1 MYRTDRDEQVSRLVG
16 IAAGVLLF
24 GVAALAGQSALAKS
38 GSGCSG
44 SGGYYT
50 HAQAAHGTK
59 VFNANCSSCHGA
71 NLKGNAG
78 PPLTGKQFKS
88 YLNFSKISGPQLL
101 DFITSQMPYN
111 NPGSLKEGQYLAA
124 LAHIFQTDGYPSG
137 NKPLTKAR
145 LKCLKLL
152 PYPNSGNGD

>member
-1 MYRTDRDEQVSRLVG
+1 MHCTGKDERLSRLIG
-16 IAAGVLLF
+16 LAAGALLL
-24 GVAALAGQSALAKS
+24 GVAAFTAQAAYAST

-50 HAQAAHGTK
+50 HAQAAHGAK
-59 VFNANCSSCHGA
+59 VFNANCSTCHGA
-71 NLKGNAG
+71 NLKGGAG

-88 YLNFSKISGPQLL
+88 YLKFSKISGPQLL
-101 DFITSQMPYN
+101 GFITSQMPYN
-111 NPGSLKEGQYLAA
+111 NPGSLKKSQYLAA

-137 NKPLTKAR
+137 HKALTKAR

-152 PYPNSGNGD
+152 PYPKSG

>member
-1 MYRTDRDEQVSRLVG
+1 MHRRDRDEQVSRLVG
-16 IAAGVLLF
+16 IAAGVLIF
-24 GVAALAGQSALAKS
+24 GVAALVAQGAFASS

-44 SGGYYT
+44 AGGYYT
-50 HAQAAHGTK
+50 HAQAAHGAK
-59 VFNANCSSCHGA
+59 VFDANCSSCHGA
-71 NLKGNAG
+71 NLEGGAG

-88 YLNFSKISGPQLL
+88 YLDFSKISGSELL
-101 DFITSQMPYN
+101 GFITSQMPYN
-111 NPGSLKEGQYLAA
+111 NPGSLKQSQYLAA

-137 NKPLTKAR
+137 HKALTKAR

>member
-1 MYRTDRDEQVSRLVG
+1 MQGTDRDERVSRLVG
-16 IAAGVLLF
+16 TAAGVLLF
-24 GVAALAGQSALAKS
+24 GAAVLAAPGALASS

-50 HAQAAHGTK
+50 HAQATHGAK
-59 VFNANCSSCHGA
+59 VFNANCSSCHGS
-71 NLKGNAG
+71 NLEGGAG

-88 YLNFSKISGPQLL
+88 YLNFSKISGSQLFG
-101 DFITSQMPYN
+101 FITSQMPYN
-111 NPGSLKEGQYLAA
+111 NPGSLKNSQYLAA

-137 NKPLTKAR
+137 HKALTKAR

-152 PYPNSGNGD
+152 PYPKSGHGG

>member
-1 MYRTDRDEQVSRLVG
+1 MHRTDKDERLSRLVAL
-16 IAAGVLLF
+16 AAGALLF
-24 GVAALAGQSALAKS
+24 GAAALFAQAAFATT

-50 HAQAAHGTK
+50 HAQAAQGAK

-71 NLKGNAG
+71 DLQGQAG

-88 YLNFSKISGPQLL
+88 YLSFSKISASQLL
-101 DFITSQMPYN
+101 GFITSQMPYN
-111 NPGSLKEGQYLAA
+111 NPGSLNQSQYLAA

-137 NKPLTKAR
+137 QKALTKER

-152 PYPNSGNGD
+152 PYPKSGAGA

>member
-1 MYRTDRDEQVSRLVG
+1 MCRTDRDELVPRLVG

-24 GVAALAGQSALAKS
+24 GGAALVVQAAFASS
-38 GSGCSG
+38 GPGCSG

-50 HAQAAHGTK
+50 HAQAAHGAK
-59 VFNANCSSCHGA
+59 VFNAHCSSCHGA
-71 NLKGNAG
+71 NLEGGAG

-88 YLNFSKISGPQLL
+88 YLNFSKISGSQLL

-111 NPGSLKEGQYLAA
+111 NPGSLSQGQYLAA
-124 LAHIFQTDGYPSG
+124 LAHVFRTDGYPSG
-137 NKPLTKAR
+137 HKALTKAR

-152 PYPNSGNGD
+152 PYPKSGNGD